1 MGGMVHSARP
11 GLALILLTERRRMTK
26 REWLSKAEEYDRKI
40 EELMEAGEDGSY
52 LEYLHQKA
60 QWCRSLAA
68 EAEE

>member
-1 MGGMVHSARP
+1 
-11 GLALILLTERRRMTK
+11 MTK

-60 QWCRSLAA
+60 QWSRSLAA